1 MSPDAPAMTP
11 FGRWGGLKFTPP
23 LLDTN
28 AALLESTTTQNPV
41 VASAPGAHDTALICP
56 G

>member
-1 MSPDAPAMTP
+1 MTP
-11 FGRWGGLKFTPP
+11 FGRCGGSKLTPP

-28 AALLESTTTQNPV
+28 AALLESITTQNPV